1 MVAHAPAQDL
11 CDHCHKVTAKGKS
24 PFKPGPGNRSEFAVK
39 SGRRRRRRDASMA
52 RLDLNFRLRFEAD
65 IHDHC
70 GDGARRQ
77 DPHGSHDARIK
88 FRWLTAPTLEQIW
101 FGRNGAMVARCCFP
115 KEPVRSF
122 DMTTGSVYCS
132 RNARR
137 MLSRSGSNR
146 YWKAVRLPVTIMTSA
161 GMPGDSSTSSIRSS
175 CSLEIST
182 RAEK

>member
-1 MVAHAPAQDL
+1 MEAHAPAQDL
-11 CDHCHKVTAKGKS
+11 CDHCNKVTAKGKS
-24 PFKPGPGNRSEFAVK
+24 PFKPGPGNWSEFAVK
-39 SGRRRRRRDASMA
+39 SDGRRLRRDASMA
-52 RLDLNFRLRFEAD
+52 RLDLNFRLRFGAD

-77 DPHGSHDARIK
+77 GPHGSHDARIN
-88 FRWLTAPTLEQIW
+88 FRWLTASTLEQIW
-101 FGRNGAMVARCCFP
+101 FGRNGPLAANRYFP
-115 KEPVRSF
+115 QEPVRSF
-122 DMTTGSVYCS
+122 DMTTGSIYCS
-132 RNARR
+132 RKARR

-161 GMPGDSSTSSIRSS
+161 GMPGDNSTSSIRSS